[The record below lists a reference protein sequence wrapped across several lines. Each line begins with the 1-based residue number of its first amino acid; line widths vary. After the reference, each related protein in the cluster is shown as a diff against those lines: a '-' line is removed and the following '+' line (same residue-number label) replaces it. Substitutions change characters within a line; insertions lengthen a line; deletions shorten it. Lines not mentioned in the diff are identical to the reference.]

1 MRRYF
6 INIYFI
12 IFLSI
17 SIKWIIIFKKSSYSL
32 YSIIIIHHLLKINI
46 IFYINTNSEMIMI
59 QNYIKLQI
67 IILSTINDKKLKYLY
82 KKNSI
87 KKKKIE
93 STIPS
98 NQIAFIPFIPFNN
111 IRFTSILNI
120 KGYHNALFP
129 YLHS

>member
-1 MRRYF
+1 
-6 INIYFI
+6 
-12 IFLSI
+12 
-17 SIKWIIIFKKSSYSL
+17 
-32 YSIIIIHHLLKINI
+32 
-46 IFYINTNSEMIMI
+46 MIMI

-67 IILSTINDKKLKYLY
+67 IILSTINNKKLKYLY

>member
-1 MRRYF
+1 
-6 INIYFI
+6 
-12 IFLSI
+12 
-17 SIKWIIIFKKSSYSL
+17 
-32 YSIIIIHHLLKINI
+32 
-46 IFYINTNSEMIMI
+46 MIMI

-98 NQIAFIPFIPFNN
+98 NQVQYCLYPFYSFQQYS
-111 IRFTSILNI
+111 FHLYSQ
-120 KGYHNALFP
+120 H
-129 YLHS
+129 